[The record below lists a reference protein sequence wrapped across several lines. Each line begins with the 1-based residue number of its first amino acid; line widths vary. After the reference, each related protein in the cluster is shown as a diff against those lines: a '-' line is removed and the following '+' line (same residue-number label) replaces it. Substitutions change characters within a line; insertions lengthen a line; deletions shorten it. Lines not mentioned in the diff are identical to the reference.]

1 MGLLVLLLD
10 NEHPAAEVGP
20 SVVQGLAELGV
31 TGVAVLRDEQT
42 TAVSLEGWAFDAEQS
57 AQAAARAVASDPGAV
72 RILRPVVES
81 SVSRRFEPAIRTD
94 VNAMKQGRRV
104 E

>member
-42 TAVSLEGWAFDAEQS
+42 TAVSLEGWAFDAARS

-81 SVSRRFEPAIRTD
+81 SVSRRFEPRDPDGSQSNEARE
-94 VNAMKQGRRV
+94 AS
-104 E
+104 

>member
-10 NEHPAAEVGP
+10 NKHPAAEVGP

-42 TAVSLEGWAFDAEQS
+42 TAVSLEGWAFDAERS

-72 RILRPVVES
+72 RILRPVIES
-81 SVSRRFEPAIRTD
+81 SVSRRFESAIRTESQR
-94 VNAMKQGRRV
+94 NEAR
-104 E
+104 EAS

>member
-42 TAVSLEGWAFDAEQS
+42 TAVSLEGWAFDAERS
-57 AQAAARAVASDPGAV
+57 AQAAARAVASDPGAI

-81 SVSRRFEPAIRTD
+81 SVSRRFEPAIRTE
-94 VNAMKQGRRV
+94 VNAKETR
-104 E
+104 EAS